1 MKIFALVPALAC
13 IGIIGCRA
21 QVPPSPAPVAG
32 VSWTA
37 PTACTTAAPC
47 VYVVSRAVVSATSC
61 PATTG
66 TAYTQIGTTASN
78 VLTFT
83 DSTVTGGTSAC
94 WIIQAQQGTN
104 PMLTSQSSAPS
115 NNGTPLA
122 VPVVPGAPGAPNAT
136 ATASLAPP
144 LVTDPELQPLV
155 ASNDGPATPFKVTA
169 RLVH

>member
-1 MKIFALVPALAC
+1 MKIFAIVLSLAC
-13 IGIIGCRA
+13 LGITGCPA
-21 QVPPSPAPVAG
+21 QVTPSPAPVAG
-32 VSWTA
+32 ISWTA
-37 PTACTTAAPC
+37 PTACSTAAPC
-47 VYVVSRAVVSATSC
+47 VYVVSRAVVTSSAC

-66 TAYTQIGTTASN
+66 TAYTQIGTSN

-83 DSTVTGGTSAC
+83 DSTVTGGASAC

-104 PMLTSQSSAPS
+104 PVLTSQSSAPS

-155 ASNDGPATPFKVTA
+155 ASNDGLPTPLKVTA